1 MPVAGMLAGRGG
13 VIGPAGEGAAL
24 GRRGDHWRRAVR
36 RRHSGAMAG
45 QVRVLL
51 EPVSPVCMVTRA
63 RPVPRHTAA
72 DYGAGRCAQAS
83 VTARPGRLIV
93 PGGQY
98 HVMISTASRPART
111 AGSASASCRDCS
123 SEPVR

>member
-1 MPVAGMLAGRGG
+1 MTCCGVRDDGMPAVAYRDESANAATPADRH
-13 VIGPAGEGAAL
+13 VIKATAA
-24 GRRGDHWRRAVR
+24 
-36 RRHSGAMAG
+36 GAMAG

-51 EPVSPVCMVTRA
+51 EPVSAVCMVTAPGPSRN
-63 RPVPRHTAA
+63 TAA
-72 DYGAGRCAQAS
+72 DCGAGRCAQAS

-98 HVMISTASRPART
+98 HVMISTVSRPART
-111 AGSASASCRDCS
+111 AGSASASCRDRS